1 MLPFLK
7 TTMRILNRTAKISCF
22 AILSFVLTGC
32 VLLFVASCAHFT
44 PDDYVEKVKTGGA
57 LEKTYLA
64 TGSYDVEYFEQKT
77 DDQREL
83 IQIYYPSAMT
93 KEEGTW
99 PAVVFVNGTG
109 VFASKYPALFRH
121 LASWGFVV
129 IGNEDPSTFSGKTA
143 NETMKFLLDENEREG
158 SVFYHKINRERLG
171 ISGHSQGGVGVFNA
185 TQTAADFGFQYAA
198 AVSLSPT
205 QEDWAAALRIPYD
218 PTKTNV
224 PILVVAATKNDVI
237 SKDGMK
243 RLFEKTPSERVVV
256 RRKCQ
261 SHGETLYVAD
271 GYVTAWFMSRLKDDS
286 KAKGALEGDVPE
298 IADNPLYTDLM
309 IGNAKTSEESNN
321 SDRQDAATLGASSD

>member
-1 MLPFLK
+1 MTSALK
-7 TTMRILNRTAKISCF
+7 TSLKIFSKMAKIGC
-22 AILSFVLTGC
+22 FVLLAFVLIGS

-64 TGSYDVEYFEQKT
+64 TGSYNVEYFEQKT

-83 IQIYYPSAMT
+83 IQIYYPSAIT
-93 KEEGTW
+93 EEEGSW

-109 VFASKYPALFRH
+109 VSASKYPVLFRH

-205 QEDWAAALRIPYD
+205 QEDWATRLRIPYD

-237 SKDGMK
+237 SQDGMK
-243 RLFEKTPSERVVV
+243 SLFKKTPSERVVV
-256 RRKCQ
+256 LRKCQ
-261 SHGETLYVAD
+261 NHGEMLYVAD

-286 KAKGALEGDVPE
+286 GAKDALEGDAPE
-298 IADNPLYTDLM
+298 IAVNPLYTNLM
-309 IGNAKTSEESNN
+309 IGNAKTSETSNDN
-321 SDRQDAATLGASSD
+321 EQDAASQKESDD